1 MYYTTSGAFL
11 ISTTNQ
17 IYSLISD
24 NKFDK
29 ILELPGQVNTFFS
42 DDGGISINDKNIFL
56 IPLSNGRL
64 LTLYGNISP
73 KSAVMIAKTIK

>member
-1 MYYTTSGAFL
+1 MTPLGNPVETYITG
-11 ISTTNQ
+11 
-17 IYSLISD
+17 
-24 NKFDK
+24 
-29 ILELPGQVNTFFS
+29 V
-42 DDGGISINDKNIFL
+42 DKNIFL